1 MIKGDSCECGTK
13 KIKCIHSTIERSGEL
28 VARRVEAIRDDEELN
43 LASLGVYQLPKHP
56 DLVKKLKWVHI
67 DFKTHEDRIRFD
79 EAFNQTRCIYTE
91 KLYRYWEEMKRE
103 KERHLA

>member
-1 MIKGDSCECGTK
+1 M
-13 KIKCIHSTIERSGEL
+13 IKCIHSTIERSGEL
-28 VARRVEAIRDDEELN
+28 VGRRVGAVRDEELN
-43 LASLGVYQLPKHP
+43 LASLGTHQPPEHS

-79 EAFNQTRCIYTE
+79 EAFNQTKHIYVE
-91 KLYRYWEEMKRE
+91 KLYWYWKEMKRE